1 MFKFNH
7 AGMSAGKAKLH
18 EIEALYNETKSIT
31 ETEVTEVTE
40 VTVMDMVGAADKA
53 FSGIAGNAIKL
64 LGQGLDVGIVAHTL
78 GCDESYI
85 SQLLSQDEFKK
96 QVTVMKMD
104 LLQDATN
111 RDRRLD
117 RIEDKIIDK
126 VERDLESNPYAF
138 KSTSDAIRHLSIVN
152 GLKRRGAGADLGVMQ
167 NQTGVTVVKL
177 TLAKQVTARFE
188 AQVDANNQVI
198 QVGEQAMITV
208 ASSTLSASMKDKG
221 SDVVSK
227 IPGIINAGKTDRM
240 TIYE

>member
-1 MFKFNH
+1 MFKYNLD
-7 AGMSAGKAKLH
+7 GMSASKAGLQ
-18 EIEALYNETKSIT
+18 EIEAIYNDG
-31 ETEVTEVTE
+31 VL
-40 VTVMDMVGAADKA
+40 ANDKA
-53 FSGIAGNAIKL
+53 FSGIAGNAVKL

-85 SQLLSQDEFKK
+85 SQLLAQDEFKK

-117 RIEDKIIDK
+117 KIEDKIIDK
-126 VERDLESNPYAF
+126 VERDLESNPFAF
-138 KSTSDAIRHLSIVN
+138 KSTSDAIRHLSIIN

-167 NQTGVTVVKL
+167 NQGGVTVVKL
-177 TLAKQVTARFE
+177 TLAKHVNMRFE

-208 ASSTLSASMKDKG
+208 ASSTLSASMQTKS
-221 SDVVSK
+221 SDAVGK
-227 IPGIINAGKTDRM
+227 IPGIINAGKADRLSM
-240 TIYE
+240 YE